1 MTPVH
6 ASSAPAKVLLVEDH
20 AHERWALA
28 TALQWADL
36 DVDVAETASE
46 AIRLLDLYGSLY
58 RCILLDIELPHVNG
72 FAVAE
77 YVKRMQAKTPVIVIS
92 GHSNLS
98 APLRSG
104 GYAEIVKCIAGKPL
118 DVSLIATIVREF
130 VNLDMNR
137 SEPSRSSETGD
148 GDEHQP
154 LS

>member
-1 MTPVH
+1 MTPMH
-6 ASSAPAKVLLVEDH
+6 SSSAPAKVLLVEDH

-36 DVDVAETASE
+36 DVDVAETANE
-46 AIRLLDLYGSLY
+46 AIRLLERHVGVY

-72 FAVAE
+72 FAVAD

-98 APLRSG
+98 APLRNG

-118 DVSLIATIVREF
+118 DVSMIAAIVREF
-130 VNLDMNR
+130 VSLDMSR
-137 SEPSRSSETGD
+137 SEPSRAEENLEGRD
-148 GDEHQP
+148 PQG